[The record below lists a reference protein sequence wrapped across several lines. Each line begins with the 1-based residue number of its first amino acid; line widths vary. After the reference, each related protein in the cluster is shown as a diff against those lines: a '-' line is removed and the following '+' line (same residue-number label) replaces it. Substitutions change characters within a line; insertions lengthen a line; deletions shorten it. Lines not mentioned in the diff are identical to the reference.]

1 MTLSIASE
9 PRIPPDELNQYLTT
23 LPVALRQAIALSGK
37 NVTFENLPIEEWAG
51 PAYAVAA
58 LFDPYVLAA
67 GLPPVKVV
75 LETDQGEKRASRKEC
90 IRFRSRGGRNA
101 VYRLPMIWG
110 GVDFHLLPASAEWR
124 QIALVGEFAGCL
136 VRPGEAVFA
145 FHPLR
150 VIHRYLNMAE
160 PGATWDFTD
169 LLIHAVLAAG
179 GCDRELDDDDLR
191 RDFHAFG
198 INLVLLLQFGLCVQK
213 EIDTANLPSLLMTA
227 AAHYRAGDKTMARQ
241 SLGEAFACL
250 TAEVRRLEKRP
261 VYFMNLP
268 HGGIQFANEGF
279 AEFDSPEEAARV
291 LNLYLDW
298 LDKYDYH
305 FAPDIGAG
313 TLAEFA
319 KTNPLTIARLRQKVA
334 DQTVEM
340 VNGSYSQPYG
350 HLFGEWDN
358 RKQFERGQEV
368 LTKLFGRPAET
379 YASQEISLHP
389 KLPDIL
395 ADNGFRYA
403 LHRSQNLG
411 LGPVDPTPLI
421 SWTGPDGKSVRAL
434 PSHPLRSDRRGGEI
448 YRHLGVLLASQRNGD
463 LPFIAFTNFI
473 DQSFIDIYH
482 EEVVRGNA
490 YAQVWGKFVT
500 PAEFFAATA
509 ALDAPA
515 KRYRLD
521 DYHYALGFGKGG
533 GFHGHQTGGLSTK
546 HVFLAAEARQLQQ
559 QNATGEALDA
569 FLNREAHDCYIV
581 PYFATGSFMEG
592 GLTDYTGPRYL
603 FANDGPRGIDRFVC
617 DAAGYP
623 RQCADA
629 PRASPQAAAWDGN
642 VLHSGGRTVVIDPVT
657 GAVNQRFGRL
667 LTNDAGFAA
676 EQAEFTGDQLILT
689 GNIASFGR
697 VRLSYF
703 IADGVL
709 YAVIARLDDQRKWDM
724 SFVEWSDAVYLRHV
738 KTPEEP
744 VIRTVCSVSQP
755 TELELFHSLDTLT
768 IGQHWLYH
776 GGNIFFR
783 QSGDHLDNRLWC
795 YGEFCRSFWWGLKL

>member
-1 MTLSIASE
+1 MTLPIASE

-23 LPVALRQAIALSGK
+23 LPEALQQAIALSGK
-37 NVTFENLPIEEWAG
+37 NVTFEKLPIEEWAG

-58 LFDPYVLAA
+58 LFDPYVLTAD
-67 GLPPVKVV
+67 LPAVTVRLAPA
-75 LETDQGEKRASRKEC
+75 TGEKRASRKEA

-110 GVDFHLLPASAEWR
+110 GVDFHILDASEEWR
-124 QIALVGEFAGCL
+124 QIASVGEFAGCL

-150 VIHRYLNMAE
+150 VMHRYLNMAE
-160 PGATWDFTD
+160 PGSTWDFTD

-179 GCDRELDDDDLR
+179 GCDCNLDDDDLR
-191 RDFHAFG
+191 RDFHALG
-198 INLVLLLQFGLCVQK
+198 VNLVLLFQFGLCKNQ
-213 EIDTANLPSLLMTA
+213 EIDVPEIPSLLATA
-227 AAHYRAGDKTMARQ
+227 AAHYRAGDKTLARQ

-250 TAEVRRLEKRP
+250 AAERRRLEKRP

-268 HGGIQFANEGF
+268 HGGIQFAKEGF

-305 FAPDIGAG
+305 FAPDIGVG
-313 TLAEFA
+313 TLLEFA
-319 KTNPLTIARLRQKVA
+319 KTNPLTIARLRQKIA

-358 RKQFERGQEV
+358 RQQFERGQEV
-368 LTKLFGRPAET
+368 LNELLGCRALT

-395 ADNGFRYA
+395 ADYGFCYA

-421 SWTGPDGKSVRAL
+421 TWTGPDGKSVRAL

-448 YRHLGVLLASQRNGD
+448 YRHLGVLLASKRNGD
-463 LPFIAFTNFI
+463 IPFIAFSNFI
-473 DQSFIDIYH
+473 DQSFIDIYL
-482 EEVVRGNA
+482 EEVVRANG

-500 PAEFFAATA
+500 PAEFFATTA

-521 DYHYALGFGKGG
+521 DYHYALGFGNGG
-533 GFHGHQTGGLSTK
+533 GFHGHQTGGLSAK
-546 HVFLAAEARQLQQ
+546 HVFLAQEARQLQAA
-559 QNATGEALDA
+559 NVRGPALDA

-592 GLTDYTGPRYL
+592 GLTDYNGPRYM
-603 FANDGPRGIDRFVC
+603 FANDGPRGIDRFLC

-623 RQCADA
+623 DHCADL
-629 PRASPQAAAWDGN
+629 PQASPQAATWDGN
-642 VLHSGGRTVVIDPVT
+642 VLHSGGRSAAIDPTSGV
-657 GAVNQRFGRL
+657 VDQCFGRL
-667 LTNDAGFAA
+667 LANNDSFVG
-676 EQAEFTGDQLILT
+676 EKIEFTGGQLILT
-689 GNIASFGR
+689 GTIASFGK
-697 VRLSYF
+697 VRLKYF
-703 IADGVL
+703 IADAVL
-709 YAVIARLDDQRKWDM
+709 YTVIERLDDDRKWDM
-724 SFVEWSDAVYLRHV
+724 SAIEWSDAVYLRHC
-738 KTPEEP
+738 KTPEAP
-744 VIRTVCSVSQP
+744 VIRTVCSVSEP
-755 TELELFHSLDTLT
+755 TELDLFHSLDTLSVGKRT
-768 IGQHWLYH
+768 LLH
-776 GGNIFFR
+776 GGNVFFR
-783 QSGDHLDNRLWC
+783 QGADYVDNRLWC
-795 YGEFCRSFWWGLKL
+795 YGEFCRSFWWGIQL

>member
-1 MTLSIASE
+1 MNFE
-9 PRIPPDELNQYLTT
+9 PKIPPDELNQYLTT
-23 LPVALRQAIALSGK
+23 LPEALLRAVALSGK
-37 NVTFENLPIEEWAG
+37 SVTFDELPIEEWAG

-58 LFDPYVLAA
+58 LFDPYLLTAD
-67 GLPPVKVV
+67 LPPVKVV
-75 LETDQGEKRASRKEC
+75 LEAGQGEKRASRKEC
-90 IRFRSRGGRNA
+90 IRFRSRGGRDA
-101 VYRLPMIWG
+101 VYRLPMLWG
-110 GVDFHLLPASAEWR
+110 GVDFHILKVSEGWR
-124 QIALVGEFAGCL
+124 QIASVGEFAGCL

-150 VIHRYLNMAE
+150 VIHRYLNMAQPE
-160 PGATWDFTD
+160 STWDFTD

-198 INLVLLLQFGLCVQK
+198 INLVLLLQFGLCAGK
-213 EIDTANLPSLLMTA
+213 EIDTATLPSLLMTA
-227 AAHYRAGDKTMARQ
+227 ATHYRAGDKTSARQ
-241 SLGEAFACL
+241 SLGAAFARL
-250 TAEVRRLEKRP
+250 AAEVRRLEKRP

-268 HGGIQFANEGF
+268 HGGIQFAQEGF

-298 LDKYDYH
+298 LDKYGYH

-334 DQTVEM
+334 EETVEM
-340 VNGSYSQPYG
+340 VNGSFSQPYG
-350 HLFGEWDN
+350 HLFPEWDN
-358 RKQFERGQEV
+358 RRQFERGQEV
-368 LTKLFGRPAET
+368 LTELFGRPAQT

-395 ADNGFRYA
+395 ADYGFRYA

-421 SWTGPDGKSVRAL
+421 AWTGPDGKSVRAL

-448 YRHLGVLLASQRNGD
+448 YRHLGVLLASRRNGEI
-463 LPFIAFTNFI
+463 PFIAFTNFI

-490 YAQVWGKFVT
+490 YTQVWGKFVT

-509 ALDAPA
+509 QLDAPA

-521 DYHYALGFGKGG
+521 DCHYALGFGKGG

-546 HVFLAAEARQLQQ
+546 HVFLAQEARQLRE
-559 QNATGEALDA
+559 QNAKGEALDA

-592 GLTDYTGPRYL
+592 GLTDYNGPRYL
-603 FANDGPRGIDRFVC
+603 FANDGPRGIDRFLC

-623 RQCADA
+623 HQCTDA
-629 PRASPQAAAWDGN
+629 PTTLPQVATWDGKI
-642 VLHSGGRTVVIDPVT
+642 LQSGGRTVAVDPVT
-657 GAVNQRFGRL
+657 GVVDQKFGRL
-667 LTNDAGFAA
+667 RTDTANFVA
-676 EQAEFTGDQLILT
+676 EKAEFTGDRLVLT
-689 GNIASFGR
+689 GSVAGFGK
-697 VRLSYF
+697 VSLTYF
-703 IADGVL
+703 IADAVL
-709 YAVIARLDDQRKWDM
+709 YVVMARLDDERKWEM
-724 SFVEWSDAVYLRHV
+724 SAVEWNDAVYLRHA
-738 KTPEEP
+738 KSPAEP
-744 VIRTVCSVSQP
+744 VIRTVCSVSEP
-755 TELELFHSLDTLT
+755 TELDYFHSLDSLS
-768 IGQHWLYH
+768 IGKHALYH
-776 GGNIFFR
+776 GGNVFFR
-783 QSGDHLDNRLWC
+783 QSVDYVDNRLWC
-795 YGEFCRSFWWGLKL
+795 YGEFCRSFWWGIKL